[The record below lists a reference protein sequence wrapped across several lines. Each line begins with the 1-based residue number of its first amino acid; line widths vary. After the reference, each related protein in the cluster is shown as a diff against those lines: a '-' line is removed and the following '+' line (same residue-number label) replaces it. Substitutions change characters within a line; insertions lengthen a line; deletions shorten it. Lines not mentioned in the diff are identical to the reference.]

1 MKNYNVDAFRK
12 PAKGKKPDKK
22 VTHCKL
28 CLRAVSGRQKST
40 ESEDRLVVAGGW
52 REGAWEKLLNRDRV
66 FL

>member
-1 MKNYNVDAFRK
+1 MWMCSENLLRERSQTRRSHTVNSVYVQCLEDKN
-12 PAKGKKPDKK
+12 P
-22 VTHCKL
+22 
-28 CLRAVSGRQKST
+28 